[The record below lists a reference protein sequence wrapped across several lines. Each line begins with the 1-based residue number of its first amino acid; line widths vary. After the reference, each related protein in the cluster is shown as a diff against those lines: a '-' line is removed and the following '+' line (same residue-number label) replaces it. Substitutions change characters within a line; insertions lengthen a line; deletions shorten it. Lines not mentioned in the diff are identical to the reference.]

1 MEEENDNM
9 RTYIVEKVRKFSE
22 TEQIEIFKLLQK
34 YKIKFTENSNGIFI
48 NLNKLKNEIVE
59 ELFKLVKFC
68 EYNKTY
74 FKDES
79 NKLNKFR
86 KKITK
91 KSSISENMEL
101 PIDKEPA
108 SEYTNVEK
116 GISYKLEYESEDIV
130 LDDNENIIEL
140 KDNMNISECVS
151 DEILK
156 KHNVKE
162 VAEENKINSV
172 ILNDLKII

>member
-1 MEEENDNM
+1 MEDVNM

-34 YKIKFTENSNGIFI
+34 YKINFTENSNGIFI

-59 ELFKLVKFC
+59 EVFKLVKFC

-91 KSSISENMEL
+91 KTSLSENKEIPL
-101 PIDKEPA
+101 DKEVT
-108 SEYTNVEK
+108 SEYINVEK
-116 GISYKLEYESEDIV
+116 GISYKLEYEKDEIYSE
-130 LDDNENIIEL
+130 DNENIMEL

-151 DEILK
+151 EEIFNK
-156 KHNVKE
+156 NNIEE
-162 VAEENKINSV
+162 VVVENKINSV

>member
-1 MEEENDNM
+1 MEDINDNM
-9 RTYIVEKVRKFSE
+9 RSYIVEKVRKFSE

-34 YKIKFTENSNGIFI
+34 YKINFTENSNGIFI
-48 NLNKLKNEIVE
+48 NLNKLNNEIVE

-79 NKLNKFR
+79 NKLNKFK
-86 KKITK
+86 KKINK
-91 KSSISENMEL
+91 KCTTPENIEL
-101 PIDKEPA
+101 PLNKEPVHD
-108 SEYTNVEK
+108 YINVEK
-116 GISYKLEYESEDIV
+116 GISYKVEYENDDIFIEDS
-130 LDDNENIIEL
+130 ENIIEI

-156 KHNVKE
+156 KKKN
-162 VAEENKINSV
+162 
-172 ILNDLKII
+172 